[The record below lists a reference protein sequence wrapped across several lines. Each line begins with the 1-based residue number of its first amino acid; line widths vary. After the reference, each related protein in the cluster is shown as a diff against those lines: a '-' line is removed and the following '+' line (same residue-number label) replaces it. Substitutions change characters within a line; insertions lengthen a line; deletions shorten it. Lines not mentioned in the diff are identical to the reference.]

1 MKETKVGART
11 EKVQWQY
18 KPIAA
23 HWDEAIRP
31 SGMPRHHWRKLYA
44 SIGRMGFAQLTRRW
58 QTGQHLIQTNG
69 ITYNVYG
76 DPQGK
81 ERPWSLDPIPLVLDE
96 QEWAGL
102 EKAISQRAVLLNH
115 MLGDLYGAQRLIHQ
129 RQLPAA
135 LLFGNPNF
143 LRTCHGIR
151 PNNGVF
157 LHSYAVDL
165 ARSPNGR
172 WWVLSDRTQ
181 APSGMGYALEN
192 RLVSARTL
200 PSAFSQC
207 HVRPL
212 NHFIDRYR
220 ETLLSLA
227 PNRDNPR
234 VVLLTPGPNNETYFE
249 QSYLARQWGVPLV
262 EGADLTV
269 RDNRVFLKTLS
280 GLDPVDMVI
289 RRMDDSFCDPL
300 ELRSDSLLGIP
311 GFTQAVRSGNVAV
324 SNALGS
330 GLMESPGYMAFL
342 PGLCKQWMGEDLKL
356 PSVATW
362 WCGEE
367 AARRFVMENLDGLV
381 IKPAFPRRGHTPE
394 FPAYL
399 DSAAKLDL
407 IRRIEADPEQFV
419 AQEQVALSTAP
430 VRTDTGLA
438 PRHLVLRVFA
448 VRDGDAYRVM
458 PGGLTRVSTES
469 NSPVVTMQLG
479 GGSKDTWVL
488 GDSEE
493 SHGSVAHVYT
503 RTNEPR
509 GAADLPS
516 RVADNLF
523 WLGRYGE
530 RVEAGVRM
538 VRALLPGLSSE
549 EDFGHTASIQSAVQ
563 LLSGLNFLPEE
574 IAKTSITQQRWH
586 VGRLLSGMVYDPS
599 RTSSIGWNLNNLRR
613 AAWPVKEW
621 LSQDTWRVLQQL
633 EAEFSVSA
641 PVHHELRLV
650 AEMNLLDRVIVTLSA
665 FSGLVMENTTR
676 CNGWHFLDIGRRLE
690 RALQTADLLLA
701 SLVDAP
707 FDIEP
712 SMDTLLI
719 IADSSITYRT
729 RYFTDVKVEFI
740 LQLLLCDES
749 NPRSVGFQVATL
761 VQHLRSM
768 PANLQQQNSAEVQDD
783 EHLPLLLAE
792 KILKLIQ
799 HVPLD
804 DMAARDSEGNLA
816 ALEELLR
823 TLKGSLYDLSA
834 LLTAHH
840 FSHVPITR
848 FKLSF

>member
-1 MKETKVGART
+1 MNETKVGAKT
-11 EKVQWQY
+11 EKMEWQY
-18 KPIAA
+18 QPTST

-31 SGMPRHHWRKLYA
+31 SGMPRHHWRKLYT

-81 ERPWSLDPIPLVLDE
+81 ERPWSLDPIPLVMDG
-96 QEWAGL
+96 QEWAKL
-102 EKAISQRAVLLNH
+102 EQAISQRATLMNH

-143 LRTCHGIR
+143 LRTCHGIE
-151 PNNGVF
+151 PAKGVF
-157 LHSYAVDL
+157 LHTYAADL
-165 ARSPNGR
+165 ARSPDGK
-172 WWVLSDRTQ
+172 WWVISDRTQ

-192 RLVSARTL
+192 RLVSARML
-200 PSAFSQC
+200 PSAFGQC

-212 NHFIDRYR
+212 NRFFEQYR
-220 ETLLSLA
+220 ESLLNLA

-249 QSYLARQWGVPLV
+249 QSFLARQWGVPLV

-280 GLDPVDMVI
+280 GLEPVDMVL

-300 ELRSDSLLGIP
+300 ELRGDSLLGIP
-311 GFTQAVRSGNVAV
+311 GLTQAVRSGNVAV

-342 PGLCKQWMGEDLKL
+342 PSLCRQWLGEELKL

-362 WCGEE
+362 WCGER
-367 AARRFVMENLDGLV
+367 ATRRFVTANLDGLV
-381 IKPAFPRRGHTPE
+381 IKPTFPRLGHHPE
-394 FPAYL
+394 FPAYM
-399 DSAAKLDL
+399 DSAAKQDL
-407 IRRIEADPEQFV
+407 LRRIEAEPEQFL
-419 AQEQVALSTAP
+419 AQEQVALSTVP
-430 VRTDTGLA
+430 VRTDSGLT
-438 PRHLVLRVFA
+438 PRHVVLRVFA
-448 VRDGDAYRVM
+448 VWDGQSYSVM
-458 PGGLTRVSTES
+458 PGGLTRVSIEA

-488 GDSEE
+488 GDDAETNLPTD
-493 SHGSVAHVYT
+493 GVRA
-503 RTNEPR
+503 RTYAPR

-549 EDFGHTASIQSAVQ
+549 EDFGHTATIQSAVQ
-563 LLSGLNFLPEE
+563 LLTGLNYLPEGLD
-574 IAKTSITQQRWH
+574 KTSISQQRWH

-599 RTSSIGWNLNNLRR
+599 RSSSIGWSLKNLRR

-633 EAEFSVSA
+633 ETEFSVTA

-665 FSGLVMENTTR
+665 FSGLVMENTVR

-690 RALQTADLLLA
+690 RALQTADLLLT
-701 SLVDAP
+701 SLVQSP

-712 SMDTLLI
+712 SMDTLLQ

-729 RYFTDVKVEFI
+729 RYFTEVKVEFI
-740 LQLLLCDES
+740 LQLLMCDES
-749 NPRSVGFQVATL
+749 NPRSVGFQLATL

-768 PANLQQQNSAEVQDD
+768 PANLQQQGSADSQDE

-792 KILKLIQ
+792 KIQIMVQQAVLEDL
-799 HVPLD
+799 
-804 DMAARDSEGNLA
+804 AARDSDGNLA

-823 TLKGSLYDLSA
+823 TLKGNLFDLSA

-840 FSHVPITR
+840 FSHVPISR
-848 FKLSF
+848 FKPSF